1 MWAPVNKGTDASAGG
16 ALPSRNPGFGRKG
29 SAGTWERGAA
39 FLLCLLL
46 FVAHGCAPSDVR
58 PVDLFPED
66 MCAYCR
72 MAVSD
77 HRCASEII
85 AESRE
90 VFKFDDLSCLEAYRS
105 GRRDLNIAA
114 VFVMDY
120 ETKTWLPWEKAVIV
134 TTGVFTPMGSGKV
147 AFADSTHATE
157 FRRQHPVGGK

>member
-1 MWAPVNKGTDASAGG
+1 M
-16 ALPSRNPGFGRKG
+16 
-29 SAGTWERGAA
+29 
-39 FLLCLLL
+39 L
-46 FVAHGCAPSDVR
+46 FVVFGCSPSEVR

-90 VFKFDDLSCLEAYRS
+90 VFKFDDVSCLEAYRS
-105 GRRDLNIAA
+105 GRRDLKIAA

-120 ETKTWLPWEKAVIV
+120 ETKAWLPWEKAVIV
-134 TTGVFTPMGSGKV
+134 TTGVFTPMGSGRV
-147 AFADSTHATE
+147 AFADSTHAIE
-157 FRRQHPVGGK
+157 FRRQHPVSGR